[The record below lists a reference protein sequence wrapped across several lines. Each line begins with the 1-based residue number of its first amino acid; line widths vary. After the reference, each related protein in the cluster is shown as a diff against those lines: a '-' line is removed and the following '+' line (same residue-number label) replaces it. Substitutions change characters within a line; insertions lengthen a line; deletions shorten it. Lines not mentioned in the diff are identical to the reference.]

1 MNTPSNMRNE
11 GGLSAREAYRL
22 GWTFLWPVVL
32 LNFVFWQ
39 LEGMFEVSEWA
50 AIAMQAA
57 NVVLAV
63 FVSLPKAISRTVQS
77 EFPRFRLAIRRPETD
92 DLSRSIEYRESLR
105 LSVRVAIWTCGL
117 AVLPLAWVRSLLTA
131 GQNPGQII
139 IVILNSVPVIA
150 LLSLPAWAAWVLL
163 LDFPSH
169 SPCAS
174 FASKVVKHRF
184 KAPC

>member
-1 MNTPSNMRNE
+1 MNTPSDMRNN
-11 GGLSAREAYRL
+11 GSLSAGEAYRL

-32 LNFVFWQ
+32 LNFAFWQ

-63 FVSLPKAISRTVQS
+63 FVWLPKAISRTVQS
-77 EFPRFRLAIRRPETD
+77 EFPRFHLAIRRPETD
-92 DLSRSIEYRESLR
+92 DLSRSVDYRESLR

-117 AVLPLAWVRSLLTA
+117 AALPLAWVRSLLTA

-139 IVILNSVPVIA
+139 INSVPVIA
-150 LLSLPAWAAWVLL
+150 LLSLPVWAAWVLL
-163 LDFPSH
+163 LDV
-169 SPCAS
+169 
-174 FASKVVKHRF
+174 SKPFSLRIVRTDAIE
-184 KAPC
+184 APEA